1 MVLQREKMKG
11 DITQWSG
18 GSCLSN
24 VLGDK
29 EGRASHP
36 LCALIPLT
44 PTTLLAVWVQNQ
56 LQQLYAVEYRA
67 EQYQLQWNVYSTQQS
82 TKCMAS
88 QPAHLTSHLSQQGS
102 SGGTQ
107 HWQLS
112 SSHIESR
119 SCHQQLPAL
128 SSLSPEVF
136 RDPQQHQIQAPAS
149 APLHSICTGVNWL
162 LKARENQ
169 LSSAAKGEEMLCF
182 HLYNLL
188 FSKLPAWYEPAA
200 LCLPF
205 PWRRL
210 QLPIPPPALLQ
221 HRAPHFQQQRE
232 GEQNKE
238 FMMKDYLFSV
248 FFPSSALRLMH
259 DTAWFYMQV
268 TQSFFSHV
276 HQALLENVAIIHQ
289 VLCFS
294 QLPAKSNR
302 CTCVVTSLSKMSG
315 KKSLEH

>member
-107 HWQLS
+107 HSDSCPAPTSRAEAVTSSFQL
-112 SSHIESR
+112 
-119 SCHQQLPAL
+119 
-128 SSLSPEVF
+128 F
-136 RDPQQHQIQAPAS
+136 
-149 APLHSICTGVNWL
+149 
-162 LKARENQ
+162 
-169 LSSAAKGEEMLCF
+169 
-182 HLYNLL
+182 
-188 FSKLPAWYEPAA
+188 
-200 LCLPF
+200 LPF
-205 PWRRL
+205 PLKSSGTHSSTKYKL
-210 QLPIPPPALLQ
+210 QPVLLYIQ
-221 HRAPHFQQQRE
+221 FA
-232 GEQNKE
+232 
-238 FMMKDYLFSV
+238 
-248 FFPSSALRLMH
+248 
-259 DTAWFYMQV
+259 QV
-268 TQSFFSHV
+268 
-276 HQALLENVAIIHQ
+276 
-289 VLCFS
+289 
-294 QLPAKSNR
+294 
-302 CTCVVTSLSKMSG
+302 
-315 KKSLEH
+315 